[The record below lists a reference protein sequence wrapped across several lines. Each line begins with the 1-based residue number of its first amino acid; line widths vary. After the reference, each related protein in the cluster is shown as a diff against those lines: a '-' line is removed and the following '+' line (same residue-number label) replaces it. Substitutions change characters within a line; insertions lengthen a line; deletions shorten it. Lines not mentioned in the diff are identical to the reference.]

1 MVVLLQRRRESFWGH
16 TKGAFVGLNHLV
28 DVGLCAC
35 GVEGSVG
42 VTFAITTKMIRDRP
56 NTFELVPVLL
66 SESSGDFAP
75 LGPSYKWQGRQRC
88 QRTLLCTHRYYR
100 SCASRHRDQPWK
112 ESNPCCKECWQISCA
127 SVDLS
132 SSNLIEPCG

>member
-1 MVVLLQRRRESFWGH
+1 MVILLQRRSESFWSQAE
-16 TKGAFVGLNHLV
+16 GALVGLNHLV

-66 SESSGDFAP
+66 SKSSA
-75 LGPSYKWQGRQRC
+75 W
-88 QRTLLCTHRYYR
+88 
-100 SCASRHRDQPWK
+100 
-112 ESNPCCKECWQISCA
+112 
-127 SVDLS
+127 
-132 SSNLIEPCG
+132 